1 LSIEVAFKIIENPHA
16 KIDARE
22 NKVSYRYNL
31 DGMGA
36 DTNVKYP
43 TRRAFVF
50 VPEEDVTK
58 HDETPRFDEKPVKKI
73 NTPKP
78 INSTKNKPKVK
89 KAADTPTTKPDV
101 KPAQN
106 TDPVYEKV
114 MNDIKNTKVLQD
126 QTYNPTNYQ
135 IGRRIALGEKK
146 TQTKKNAGA
155 LDNP

>member
-1 LSIEVAFKIIENPHA
+1 
-16 KIDARE
+16 
-22 NKVSYRYNL
+22 
-31 DGMGA
+31 MGA

-50 VPEEDVTK
+50 VQEEDVTK
-58 HDETPRFDEKPVKKI
+58 HDETPRFDEKPPEKI
-73 NTPKP
+73 NKPKQVVK
-78 INSTKNKPKVK
+78 TKNKPAVK
-89 KAADTPTTKPDV
+89 KVEDTPTTKPDV

-106 TDPVYEKV
+106 TDPYNQKYLA
-114 MNDIKNTKVLQD
+114 DIRNQKKIQD
-126 QTYNPTNYQ
+126 ETYNPTNYR

>member
-1 LSIEVAFKIIENPHA
+1 
-16 KIDARE
+16 
-22 NKVSYRYNL
+22 
-31 DGMGA
+31 MGA

-58 HDETPRFDEKPVKKI
+58 HDETPRFDEKPVEKI
-73 NTPKP
+73 NKPKS

-106 TDPVYEKV
+106 TDDASENLRNSFKV
-114 MNDIKNTKVLQD
+114 TTYPMAQDNTYNAALSNAKSFIKTAAKKEQIKN
-126 QTYNPTNYQ
+126 
-135 IGRRIALGEKK
+135 
-146 TQTKKNAGA
+146 NAGA